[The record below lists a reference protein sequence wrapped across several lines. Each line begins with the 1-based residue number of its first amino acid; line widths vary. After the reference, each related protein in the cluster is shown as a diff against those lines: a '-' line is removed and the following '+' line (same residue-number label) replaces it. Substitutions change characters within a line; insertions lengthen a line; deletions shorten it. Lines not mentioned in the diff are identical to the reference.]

1 MPTEIKSKPKAI
13 VFWILSAAVM
23 AIVFWL
29 SSNTAYDSAQQ
40 SGWLMELIKKII
52 SGTFLTEH
60 IIRKI
65 AHFTE
70 FALLGFLFNF
80 SFLFTYGK
88 PKRIISLSLTSLYAL
103 TDEIHQIFVEGRSC
117 QFIDWVIDT
126 CGAAAGLL
134 AFAVLMWIINKCLK
148 HKTKI

>member
-1 MPTEIKSKPKAI
+1 MQTEIKSKPKAI
-13 VFWILSAAVM
+13 AFWILTAAVM
-23 AIVFWL
+23 TIIFWL
-29 SSNTAYDSAQQ
+29 SSNTADDSAQQ

-52 SGTFLTEH
+52 SGTSLTEH

-126 CGAAAGLL
+126 AGALFGMLIFMLL
-134 AFAVLMWIINKCLK
+134 LWIINKCRGQ
-148 HKTKI
+148 HRA